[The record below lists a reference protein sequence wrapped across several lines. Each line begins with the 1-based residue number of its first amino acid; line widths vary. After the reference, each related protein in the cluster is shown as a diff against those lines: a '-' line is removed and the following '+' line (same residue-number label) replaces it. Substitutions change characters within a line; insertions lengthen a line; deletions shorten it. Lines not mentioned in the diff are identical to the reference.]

1 MSERTHT
8 ARPEDEGPTPVP
20 ERTQDPHPR
29 DETVVPYPA
38 DRALAHAAASGDR
51 DAREEVIRRLSCIP
65 RMLAAINRRSGSA
78 LREQELQDVAQDT
91 LALVWRKLANYAGL
105 ATLETW
111 SFRFCALELRNAARR
126 MRRSEPAGEP
136 SREAAPNVREAAP
149 FEPLD
154 FESLYAALDRI
165 PTAEASVVR
174 LKHFEQL
181 TFEAIGAR
189 LAISPNTAKTTYY
202 RAIDRLR
209 ERLAPRFGEPR

>member
-1 MSERTHT
+1 MSEGTHT
-8 ARPEDEGPTPVP
+8 ARPEDEGRSPAP
-20 ERTQDPHPR
+20 EPARDPIPP

-51 DAREEVIRRLSCIP
+51 DARDEVIRRLSCIP

-78 LREQELQDVAQDT
+78 LREQELHDVAQDT
-91 LALVWRKLANYAGL
+91 LALVWRKLATYAGL

-111 SFRFCALELRNAARR
+111 SFRFCALELRNAVRR
-126 MRRSEPAGEP
+126 SRRSESGEQVARETAADA
-136 SREAAPNVREAAP
+136 REAGP

-154 FESLYAALDRI
+154 FESLYEALDRL
-165 PTAEASVVR
+165 PTAEAAVVR